1 MREDLRR
8 LFEQKTITASEA
20 AERVSDGQIVY
31 IGTCSSVAYGIA
43 RAIADRIKAGGL
55 TNIGVG
61 CSNIFKDIELM
72 RDPEHC
78 HVASSF
84 MGPGERD
91 AQKHGNYDFTSIH
104 LSQIDI
110 FYHKTFP
117 TDIAFLEVSLPDND
131 GNMSF
136 GATGVGMDKYVLDTA
151 KTVILQINRC
161 APYVYGTDNLI
172 NIKDVE
178 AVVYHD
184 EELAAIDNTEDTPQV
199 QAIADYILE
208 EIPDGACVQLGIG
221 NVGNTV
227 GYGLE
232 RRNDLGAHTE
242 MMTDS
247 IMHLMKNGNITNE
260 RKSYMKGKTVASFTL
275 GSRELYEFIDHNDK
289 MWYEPFPVVNSPLN
303 IAKNDNA
310 VSVNGAIQ
318 IDLYGQVVADNI
330 AGRQFSAVGGQLDFV
345 IGAQL
350 SRGGKSF
357 IASTST
363 NTNKKGIR
371 TSRIVSVLA
380 PGTAVTTPR
389 AEVQY
394 VVTEYGC
401 VNLKPLTMR
410 DRAKA
415 LISLAHPDY
424 RDELTEDAK
433 KTGLI

>member
-1 MREDLRR
+1 
-8 LFEQKTITASEA
+8 
-20 AERVSDGQIVY
+20 
-31 IGTCSSVAYGIA
+31 
-43 RAIADRIKAGGL
+43 
-55 TNIGVG
+55 
-61 CSNIFKDIELM
+61 
-72 RDPEHC
+72 
-78 HVASSF
+78 
-84 MGPGERD
+84 
-91 AQKHGNYDFTSIH
+91 
-104 LSQIDI
+104 
-110 FYHKTFP
+110 
-117 TDIAFLEVSLPDND
+117 
-131 GNMSF
+131 
-136 GATGVGMDKYVLDTA
+136 
-151 KTVILQINRC
+151 
-161 APYVYGTDNLI
+161 
-172 NIKDVE
+172 
-178 AVVYHD
+178 
-184 EELAAIDNTEDTPQV
+184 
-199 QAIADYILE
+199 
-208 EIPDGACVQLGIG
+208 
-221 NVGNTV
+221 
-227 GYGLE
+227 
-232 RRNDLGAHTE
+232 

-363 NTNKKGIR
+363 NTSKNGIR

-424 RDELTEDAK
+424 RDELKEDAK